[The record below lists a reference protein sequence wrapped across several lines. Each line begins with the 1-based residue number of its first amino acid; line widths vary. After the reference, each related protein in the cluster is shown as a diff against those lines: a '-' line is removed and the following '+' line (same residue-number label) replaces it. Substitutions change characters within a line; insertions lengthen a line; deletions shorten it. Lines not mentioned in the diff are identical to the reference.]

1 MGTIIA
7 DIEAAF
13 EDVLAALAESRSGIL
28 EKYTRFATPIVCWAP
43 TAEAVPI
50 PALRTCLT
58 QWYALRGDRTLPDWR
73 DFRSEE
79 FGAIVSRSSVVDP
92 IPGSTDLRYRIFGSR
107 LAESAGRDW
116 EGATVGDIA
125 RASRCLGPIMVRAV
139 YNLARGRR
147 IPVYTRH
154 ARAQSRR
161 VDEWHRV
168 VLPFRVSD
176 QSDVRFLSAVEIVEG
191 SDVGQ
196 PDVRALDPSIHK

>member
-28 EKYTRFATPIVCWAP
+28 EKYTRLATPIVCWAP
-43 TAEAVPI
+43 AAETVPI
-50 PALRTCLT
+50 PILRTCLT
-58 QWYALRGDRTLPDWR
+58 QWHALRGERTVPDWR

-125 RASRCLGPIMVRAV
+125 RACRCLGPIMARAV
-139 YNLARGRR
+139 YNLARDRKV
-147 IPVYTRH
+147 PVYTWH
-154 ARAQSRR
+154 ARAHSRR
-161 VDEWHRV
+161 VDEWHRI
-168 VLPFRVSD
+168 VLPFHAPDRSD
-176 QSDVRFLSAVEIVEG
+176 IRFLSAVEVIEG
-191 SDVGQ
+191 EEVGQ
-196 PDVRALDPSIHK
+196 PEARALRLSIHK